1 MCRRTE
7 TLSCFVPP
15 RDGGGQRFANPG
27 APNAVRRYAYAQGTR
42 ALERATPHALM
53 SQVPVDQDP
62 DGYREGVAYGLW
74 CASFFALAGLHRIYL
89 GKYGTGIIWLLTFG
103 LGGIGQFIDLFTMKK
118 LVRDANIRE
127 GYLPHPRWAGELSRL
142 AQPAGALP
150 AAPEKPLKHLLLD
163 AAIERAGEL
172 SVTEGVAAT
181 GASFEAVEKTLN
193 ELLETGYVDIDNRP
207 GSGVIIYRFT
217 ELR

>member
-1 MCRRTE
+1 MKSE
-7 TLSCFVPP
+7 EPI
-15 RDGGGQRFANPG
+15 
-27 APNAVRRYAYAQGTR
+27 
-42 ALERATPHALM
+42 
-53 SQVPVDQDP
+53 DP
-62 DGYREGVAYGLW
+62 DRGGYREGAGYGLL
-74 CASFFALAGLHRIYL
+74 CGSFLGVAGLHRIYL
-89 GKYGTGIIWLLTFG
+89 GKYATGILWLLTWG
-103 LGGIGQFIDLFTMKK
+103 LGGIGTFFDLFTMKK

-142 AQPAGALP
+142 AQPSAALP
-150 AAPEKPLKHLLLD
+150 AASEKPLKHLLLD

-207 GSGVIIYRFT
+207 GSGVIVYRFT

>member
-1 MCRRTE
+1 MKSE
-7 TLSCFVPP
+7 EPI
-15 RDGGGQRFANPG
+15 
-27 APNAVRRYAYAQGTR
+27 
-42 ALERATPHALM
+42 
-53 SQVPVDQDP
+53 DP
-62 DGYREGVAYGLW
+62 DRGGYREGAGYALLCG
-74 CASFFALAGLHRIYL
+74 SFLGFAGLHRIYM
-89 GKYGTGIIWLLTFG
+89 GKYATGILWFLTWG
-103 LGGIGQFIDLFTMKK
+103 LGGIGTFFDLFTMKK

-142 AQPAGALP
+142 AQPHSALP
-150 AAPEKPLKHLLLD
+150 AAPKKPLKHLLLD

-207 GSGVIIYRFT
+207 GSGVIVYRFT

>member
-1 MCRRTE
+1 MRESDTGC
-7 TLSCFVPP
+7 
-15 RDGGGQRFANPG
+15 G
-27 APNAVRRYAYAQGTR
+27 APVSWVSPAYT
-42 ALERATPHALM
+42 
-53 SQVPVDQDP
+53 V
-62 DGYREGVAYGLW
+62 
-74 CASFFALAGLHRIYL
+74 IYL
-89 GKYGTGIIWLLTFG
+89 GKYATGILWWLTLG
-103 LGGIGQFIDLFTMKK
+103 LGGIGTFLDLFRMKK

-142 AQPAGALP
+142 AQPPAALPGAL
-150 AAPEKPLKHLLLD
+150 EKPLKHQLLD

-207 GSGVIIYRFT
+207 DSGLIVYRFT